1 MGLSRVLGLCQRGGL
16 SCPWSPRCP
25 TLPQGPPGAHL
36 GGGPQGKSRP
46 PGTPTPTL
54 PCAPGSV
61 ASLGGSP
68 QGPSKADWTVPG
80 RAFSSGGR
88 GAPVSVALLIGRALP
103 LTPEFLRVLA
113 GHTPLHTQTSP
124 LREWKQPERETLA
137 PLTDAQTNTHT
148 HTRTHRRDRHPHQCR
163 DARTHVHTHSGSLTH
178 VSRLH
183 GPAG

>member
-1 MGLSRVLGLCQRGGL
+1 MGLSSVLGLCQRGGL

-25 TLPQGPPGAHL
+25 TLPQGPLGAHL

-54 PCAPGSV
+54 PCAPGSG

-68 QGPSKADWTVPG
+68 QGPSKAAREG
-80 RAFSSGGR
+80 IQLGG
-88 GAPVSVALLIGRALP
+88 AQVSVALLTGRALP

-137 PLTDAQTNTHT
+137 PLTDAQTHT
-148 HTRTHRRDRHPHQCR
+148 H
-163 DARTHVHTHSGSLTH
+163 AHVTDIPTNAEMHAHMCAHTQ
-178 VSRLH
+178 
-183 GPAG
+183 AA